1 MRVGR
6 ASSWAKKGLCG
17 FFLGLVVYL
26 TVSSG
31 DARAEAAP
39 PVHVAFIGDSMA
51 DGLWGAFFRRL
62 GKDKCLAER
71 VKLIRKT
78 KNGAGLARGDLYD
91 WPAEVQA
98 MAKSE
103 GIDLFVGSFG
113 INDRQAIVDES
124 KARIEY
130 GTPEFDP
137 KYQAD
142 AEALIRAAVSSGASI
157 VLLGL
162 PVMLDP
168 ALDAD
173 AKDKNRMFSD
183 AVAKVGSPLAIFARP
198 WSSRPGEDEY
208 KPYLPNSNNQLV
220 QFRAPD
226 GIHFTQHGY
235 DAVLDYFF
243 PLIMDSLKSR
253 GRDILSECPK

>member
-1 MRVGR
+1 MKVGPP
-6 ASSWAKKGLCG
+6 SSWARTGICAV
-17 FFLGLVVYL
+17 FLVFAAFL
-26 TVSSG
+26 TIPADRS
-31 DARAEAAP
+31 AAATA
-39 PVHVAFIGDSMA
+39 PVRIAFIGDSMA

-62 GKDKCLAER
+62 GKDKCLAEK

-91 WPAEVQA
+91 WPEEVEA
-98 MAKSE
+98 MVKDE
-103 GIDLFVGSFG
+103 GTDLFVGSFG

-142 AEALIRAAVSSGASI
+142 AEALLRAAVSGGASI
-157 VLLGL
+157 ILLGL

-168 ALDAD
+168 AVDAD
-173 AKDKNRMFSD
+173 AKDKNRMFSA
-183 AVAKVGSPLAIFARP
+183 AVAKVGSPLATFAKP

-208 KPYLPNSNNQLV
+208 KPYLPDANNQLI
-220 QFRAPD
+220 QFRAAD
-226 GIHFTQHGY
+226 GIHFTQRGY
-235 DAVLDYFF
+235 DSVMDHFF
-243 PLIMDSLKSR
+243 PEIMESLKSR
-253 GRDILSECPK
+253 GSDVLSDCPK